1 MHSLALF
8 ILELQ
13 TARRRLIT
21 IFEEP
26 DGTCKASASLSY
38 GMTPRHIRYPTN
50 REGIQNHLQYLVPQK
65 VQDDGS
71 YQPPRNP
78 GFNEYLGG

>member
-26 DGTCKASASLSY
+26 DGTCKPSASLSY

-50 REGIQNHLQYLVPQK
+50 REGIQNHMQYMVLQK

-71 YQPPRNP
+71 YQPPRSP

>member
-1 MHSLALF
+1 MYSLAFF
-8 ILELQ
+8 IVELE

-50 REGIQNHLQYLVPQK
+50 RKGIQTNMRYMVPQK
-65 VQDDGS
+65 EQDDGR
-71 YQPPRNP
+71 YQPPRSP
-78 GFNEYLGG
+78 GYNEYLGG